1 MLRSKTFCI
10 KKDAVYDKPL
20 TIAKEKG
27 ENCAGDIAISR
38 GSISLRSGFAAS
50 GWSTVMLG
58 EDYTPLI

>member
-38 GSISLRSGFAAS
+38 GTIYLSCVPVAFLS
-50 GWSTVMLG
+50 STI
-58 EDYTPLI
+58 YTFILT